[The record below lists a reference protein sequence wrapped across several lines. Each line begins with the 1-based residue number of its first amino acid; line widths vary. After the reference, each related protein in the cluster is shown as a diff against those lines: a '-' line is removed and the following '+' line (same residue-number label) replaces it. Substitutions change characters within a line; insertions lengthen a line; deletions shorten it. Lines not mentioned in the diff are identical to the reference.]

1 MARDISFMQYMRA
14 HGNTPSPTQKPIA
27 TAVIGGLIA
36 AIPYLALLYWTE
48 ALRSVATGFHFST
61 SVVLVIALVLSVLG
75 AMAYSWIFKRAA
87 NDTRGGWL
95 FGMSFGFLLWMLGP
109 VALWQTITG
118 RPVAVGS
125 PAMGIF
131 GAYVV
136 YGLVLGLVFPW
147 IHFLIRGRL
156 SDLAAGDQPHEE
168 HELKEQEYGR

>member
-1 MARDISFMQYMRA
+1 MQYMRA

-27 TAVIGGLIA
+27 TAVISGLIA
-36 AIPYLALLYWTE
+36 AIPYLSLLYFAS
-48 ALRSVATGFHFST
+48 ALQSVANGFHVPSSIV
-61 SVVLVIALVLSVLG
+61 SVAAVALSVLG
-75 AMAYSWIFKRAA
+75 AIVYSWIFKRAA

-118 RPVAVGS
+118 RPVAVGA
-125 PAMGIF
+125 PAIGIF

-156 SDLAAGDQPHEE
+156 ADVAAKDDLSGERP
-168 HELKEQEYGR
+168 LKEEQYGR